1 MPLVTSNEV
10 LKHALD
16 EHYAVGA
23 FNANNLESVQATIE
37 ACQEHESPVILQV
50 SQGAIGYAGLEE
62 ASAIVRIVAEKSRIP
77 VVLHL
82 DHGTSYEQNVQCL
95 RAGFTSL
102 MYDGA
107 KEPYEV
113 NCQTSAEVARMAHAV
128 GLQLECEL
136 GIIPKIEDFLTSD
149 ALDPLVKGETGDVCS
164 LLDAEQCSK
173 LQAQFTDPDQA
184 KDFWQKT
191 NCDSLAV
198 SIGAIHGMPA
208 KGAHLDFPR
217 IQAIMDRISVPLV
230 LHGSSGIAM
239 EDVKRAC
246 EMGVCKVNVA
256 TALSQAFVHGMC
268 LILNA
273 KPNEKDF
280 RKVLGPA
287 KEYIKQ
293 EIEKYLP
300 IFGCE
305 GKAYTAGWAP
315 GGPVMPKITKE
326 SVE

>member
-1 MPLVTSNEV
+1 MPLATSHEV
-10 LKHALD
+10 LRPAL
-16 EHYAVGA
+16 EGHYAVGA

-62 ASAIVRIVAEKSRIP
+62 ASAIVRIVAEKARIP

-82 DHGTSYEQNVQCL
+82 DHGTSYEQNVQCM

-102 MYDGA
+102 MYDGS

-113 NCQTSAEVARMAHAV
+113 NVSTSAEVARMAHAV

-136 GIIPKIEDFLTSD
+136 GLIPKIEDFCTHEQLG
-149 ALDPLVKGETGDVCS
+149 PLLSGQCDDVYECM
-164 LLDAEQCSK
+164 LEEQVVK

-184 KDFWQKT
+184 RDFWEKT
-191 NCDSLAV
+191 GCDSLAV

-208 KGAHLDFPR
+208 KGAHLDFAR
-217 IQAIMDRISVPLV
+217 IQAIMGRIAIPLV

-239 EDVKRAC
+239 EDVRRAC
-246 EMGVCKVNVA
+246 EMGICKVNVA
-256 TALSQAFVHGMC
+256 TALSQAFIQGIRAV
-268 LILNA
+268 LE
-273 KPNEKDF
+273 KSPNEKDF
-280 RKVLGPA
+280 RRVLGPA
-287 KEYIKQ
+287 KELIKR

-305 GKAYTAGWAP
+305 GKAYTGGWAP
-315 GGPVMPKITKE
+315 GGPQAPKITKE
-326 SVE
+326 SPE

>member
-10 LKHALD
+10 LKPALD
-16 EHYAVGA
+16 GHYAVGA

-37 ACQEHESPVILQV
+37 ACQEHEAPVILQV

-62 ASAIVRIVAEKSRIP
+62 ASAIVRIVAEKSGIP

-107 KEPYEV
+107 KEQYEV
-113 NCQTSAEVARMAHAV
+113 NVATSAEIARMAHAV

-136 GIIPKIEDFLTSD
+136 GIIPKIEDFLASD
-149 ALDPLVKGETGDVCS
+149 ALDPLVNGETDDVCT
-164 LLDAEQCSK
+164 LLDAAQCAK
-173 LQAQFTDPDQA
+173 LQGQFTDPDQA
-184 KDFWQKT
+184 MDFWQKT
-191 NCDSLAV
+191 GCDSLAV

-208 KGAHLDFPR
+208 KGAHLDLAR
-217 IQAIMDRISVPLV
+217 LEAIMDRISIPLV

-239 EDVKRAC
+239 EDVQRAC

-256 TALSQAFVHGMC
+256 TALSQAFVQGIC
-268 LILNA
+268 EILA
-273 KPNEKDF
+273 VKPHEKDF

-287 KEYIKQ
+287 KKHIKT
-293 EIEKYLP
+293 EIERYLP

-305 GKAYTAGWAP
+305 GKAYTAGWSP
-315 GGPVMPKITKE
+315 TGPVAPKITKE
-326 SVE
+326 SPE

>member
-10 LKHALD
+10 LKPALD
-16 EHYAVGA
+16 GHYAVGA

-107 KEPYEV
+107 KEAYEV
-113 NCQTSAEVARMAHAV
+113 NCQTSAEIVRMAHAV

-136 GIIPKIEDFLTSD
+136 GIIPKIEDFLTSE
-149 ALDPLVKGETGDVCS
+149 ALVPLVDGKTDDVCS
-164 LLDAEQCSK
+164 LMDPSQCSK
-173 LQAQFTDPDQA
+173 LHSQFTDPDQA
-184 KDFWQKT
+184 KDFWIKT

-208 KGAHLDFPR
+208 KGAHLDFTR
-217 IQAIMDRISVPLV
+217 IQAIMDLISIPLV

-256 TALSQAFVHGMC
+256 TALSQAFVQGMC
-268 LILNA
+268 IILHD

-287 KEYIKQ
+287 KEHIKR

-315 GGPVMPKITKE
+315 TGPVAPKITKE